1 MLGLIKLK
9 ASAKQSKKIEKEEI
23 SQTTGEQQKKW
34 TEGGGEDETKKK
46 KEEDEGGNLY
56 DALGSFSRPVAWRL
70 PAVMGWVLCLFNLER

>member
-9 ASAKQSKKIEKEEI
+9 ASAKQSKKIAKEEI

-46 KEEDEGGNLY
+46 KEEDEGGDLY
-56 DALGSFSRPVAWRL
+56 DALGSFSRPVAWWL